1 MLTYVLSAA
10 SSSDIEKKRLRANSG
25 KLQYQ
30 FRNRWRK
37 LSGPPT
43 ALGLDGFVREEL
55 FHMIL
60 REQLGREASPTVGVI
75 DSQALKAAEK
85 GAVLTAR

>member
-1 MLTYVLSAA
+1 VIAPLHIRLRCHPSSKSTGLMCLPYVLSAA
-10 SSSDIEKKRLRANSG
+10 SNSDIEKKQLRTNSG

-43 ALGLDGFVREEL
+43 ALGLDGFVRV
-55 FHMIL
+55 L
-60 REQLGREASPTVGVI
+60 RSAGLHDSPRQLQLMG
-75 DSQALKAAEK
+75 
-85 GAVLTAR
+85 